1 MAFQVR
7 ASNPAE
13 FDAWVAH
20 MRTLGPKPAA
30 AAPSGDS
37 VKTASAGATV
47 QGPQAPAQGPQ
58 AKADSAAP
66 ASQDP
71 AYAKGEQLFK
81 MKGCIGC
88 HSLQAVDAPKGMIG
102 PNLATVG
109 VAGLYRGG
117 LAQEHRRESRALDPG
132 AADGQEG
139 CADAQPR
146 RDRRGGQ
153 GAPGVSPRTS
163 ITGSDMATTVLD
175 QHRVH
180 AAQGEKTG
188 LWSWITTVD
197 HKRIGILYGA
207 TAFFFFLLGGLEALL
222 IRIQLMKP
230 DNNFLTPEAYNQLFT
245 MHGTSMIFL
254 AIMPLSAMFF
264 NYMIP
269 LMIGARDVAF
279 PRLNAFSYWV
289 FLLGGLFLNAGFLFG
304 AAPDQ
309 GWYGYANLT
318 SRQFSPGANVDFWN
332 MGLQI
337 LGVASLA
344 AAVNFFVTIV
354 NMRAKGMTM
363 MRMPMFVWMSFIT
376 QILLLLAF
384 PVITVALILLMFD
397 RFFGTNFFV
406 PAGGG
411 DPLLWQH
418 LFWIFG
424 HPEVYILVL
433 PAFGIISEVL
443 PVFSRKPL
451 FGYAAMVFSGAFI
464 AFLGFGVW
472 SHHMF
477 TTGMGPIADT
487 FFSLATMLIAIP
499 TGVKIFN
506 WMGTMWGGSIQYKT
520 PMYFAL
526 GFIAMFIIGGLSG
539 VMHASPPADLQQ
551 NDTYFI
557 VAHFHYVLF
566 GGSIFALTAGAYY
579 WWPKMFGRMLDER
592 LGKLHFWLMLI
603 GFNLTFFPMHFV
615 GLNGMPRRIYTYPAE
630 LGFQALN
637 QLETLGAFVLVLVV
651 LGLPG
656 QHLQDHAGA
665 RGTRRPTRGTAPRW
679 NGPSP
684 RRRRSGTSQEEPV
697 VHGRDPLWEVKR
709 ERGGRLPEPSPGERA
724 RGSTCPT
731 RRTGRSSPRSAWP
744 ASLSASC

>member
-1 MAFQVR
+1 
-7 ASNPAE
+7 
-13 FDAWVAH
+13 
-20 MRTLGPKPAA
+20 
-30 AAPSGDS
+30 
-37 VKTASAGATV
+37 
-47 QGPQAPAQGPQ
+47 
-58 AKADSAAP
+58 
-66 ASQDP
+66 
-71 AYAKGEQLFK
+71 
-81 MKGCIGC
+81 
-88 HSLQAVDAPKGMIG
+88 
-102 PNLATVG
+102 
-109 VAGLYRGG
+109 
-117 LAQEHRRESRALDPG
+117 
-132 AADGQEG
+132 
-139 CADAQPR
+139 
-146 RDRRGGQ
+146 
-153 GAPGVSPRTS
+153 
-163 ITGSDMATTVLD
+163 MATTVLD
-175 QHRVH
+175 HQRAH
-180 AAQGEKTG
+180 APAHAHKTG

-197 HKRIGILYGA
+197 HKRIGILYGS
-207 TAFFFFLLGGLEALL
+207 TAFAFFLLGGLEALL
-222 IRIQLMKP
+222 IRIQLSRADSTFMDP
-230 DNNFLTPEAYNQLFT
+230 DTYNQLFT

-264 NYMIP
+264 NFMIP

-289 FLLGGLFLNAGFLFG
+289 FLLGGLFLNASFLFG

-318 SRQFSPGANVDFWN
+318 SRQFSPGPNVDFWN

-344 AAVNFFVTIV
+344 AGVNFFVTIV
-354 NMRAKGMTM
+354 NMRAPGMTM

-376 QILLLLAF
+376 QILILLAF
-384 PVITVALILLMFD
+384 PVITVALILLIFD

-418 LFWIFG
+418 MFWIFG

-477 TTGMGPIADT
+477 TVGMGPIADT
-487 FFSLATMLIAIP
+487 FFALTTMLIAVP

-506 WMGTMWGGSIQYKT
+506 WMGTMWGGSIQYRT
-520 PMYFAL
+520 PMLFAV

-539 VMHASPPADLQQ
+539 VMHSSPPADLQQ

-579 WWPKMFGRMLDER
+579 WWPKMFGRLLDDG
-592 LGKLHFWLMLI
+592 LGKVHFWLMLI

-615 GLNGMPRRIYTYPAE
+615 GLNGMPRRTYTYPKE
-630 LGFQALN
+630 LGFELLN
-637 QLETLGAFVLVLVV
+637 QIETAGSFVLGIGFLVFIWNIWK
-651 LGLPG
+651 
-656 QHLQDHAGA
+656 
-665 RGTRRPTRGTAPRW
+665 TTRGPKNAPADPW
-679 NGPSP
+679 NGATLEWAIPSP
-684 RRRRSGTSQEEPV
+684 PPEWNFAETPL

-709 ERGGRLPEPSPGERA
+709 QRGGPLPEPSPG
-724 RGSTCPT
+724 
-731 RRTGRSSPRSAWP
+731 TGEGIHIPPPSYWP
-744 ASLSASC
+744 AVAAVGVTAIFVALMLSPWIGPWGLIVAISLTFFGIYNWLFEKGYSEFTTPQGGH